1 MDKKSIV
8 IKLFTG
14 PYNNSDAIN
23 SVLGYISTD
32 NHKPVPIGGYGFF
45 PITVDTAIKAFQFV
59 DDSMQKFY
67 PDNQKVWHLTI
78 SCDSSFNYTEVL
90 YIAERFSSKLYD
102 YGYYT
107 FYGIHHPDSKDKSPK
122 RSYHIHIGIQYFSY
136 NMYVFPLDWH
146 SLKKRL
152 EEFAFNLEYDHR
164 QKLISMYKTTDLSS
178 FPLIKVSRCF

>member
-1 MDKKSIV
+1 MDSKSIV

-102 YGYYT
+102 YCGLCMKVT
-107 FYGIHHPDSKDKSPK
+107 LKTILPLSGQGLHPSKKIISSRK
-122 RSYHIHIGIQYFSY
+122 LL
-136 NMYVFPLDWH
+136 PL
-146 SLKKRL
+146 L
-152 EEFAFNLEYDHR
+152 
-164 QKLISMYKTTDLSS
+164 
-178 FPLIKVSRCF
+178 